1 MKVFIQTNHKQI
13 LGAYVAAY
21 LLKRNSANPEAF
33 EVELMELKDLPALH
47 GRSGQHYRR
56 NGVDVAWDNED
67 LQSFTLT
74 RFLPP
79 ELMGYQGRAV
89 VIDPE
94 VFALGDV
101 NELLAMDMQGKAIR
115 CRHIAAHKQQPDHWA
130 TSVMLLDNAK
140 LTHWR
145 WQENLDELFSGKRDY
160 RDWMSLLL
168 EDQSTI
174 GDLDEVWN
182 SLDKLTPETRM
193 LHTTKR
199 LTQPWKTGLPV
210 DFSRID
216 KPPRLWKKARKR
228 HLVPSA
234 DSWIGNKIREGFRRG
249 EHRLI
254 PRTYQPNSDPRQVE
268 FFFESVAECLEKGVF
283 DEALV
288 KREIAAGHVRK
299 DALEVVA
306 GYRSRVA

>member
-1 MKVFIQTNHKQI
+1 MKVYIQTNHKQI

-21 LLKRNSANPEAF
+21 LLKRNSANPDAF

-47 GRSGQHYRR
+47 GRTGQHYQR

-79 ELMGYQGRAV
+79 ELMDYKGRAV
-89 VIDPE
+89 VIDPD

-101 NELLAMDMQGKAIR
+101 NELLNMDMQGKAIR
-115 CRHIAAHKQQPDHWA
+115 CRHIDAHKQQPDHWA
-130 TSVMLLDNAK
+130 TSVMLLDNEK
-140 LTHWR
+140 LSHWR
-145 WQENLDELFSGKRDY
+145 WQENLDELFAGKRDY
-160 RDWMSLLL
+160 REWMSLLL

-182 SLDKLTPETRM
+182 SLDTLTPETRM

-199 LTQPWKTGLPV
+199 ITQPWKTGLPV

-228 HLVPSA
+228 HLVPSD
-234 DSWIGNKIREGFRRG
+234 DSWLGHKIREGFRRG
-249 EHRLI
+249 EHSLI
-254 PRTYQPNSDPRQVE
+254 PRTYQPNSDPKQVD
-268 FFFESVAECLEKGVF
+268 FFFETVAECLEKGVF
-283 DEALV
+283 DEAVV
-288 KREIAAGHVRK
+288 KREMAAGHVRK

-306 GYRSRVA
+306 GYRGKVA